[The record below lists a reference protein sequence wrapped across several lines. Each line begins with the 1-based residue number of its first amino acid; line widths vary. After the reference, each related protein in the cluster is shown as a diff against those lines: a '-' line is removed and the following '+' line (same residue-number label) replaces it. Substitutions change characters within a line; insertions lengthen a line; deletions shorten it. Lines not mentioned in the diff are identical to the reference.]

1 MPEDLFHFR
10 WHVAKS
16 GYKWDADEELVEVAD
31 EDSENS
37 YNPLEETGLFRTF
50 SETDP
55 TPEGILEFANQ
66 YGPLLAATESV
77 LSNKERDSYSL
88 WRDTILSMRQ
98 VIKLWDLI
106 QKRDKKKLSA
116 YFHLEKSQVIRGRH
130 LYFDGKPGQEIVM
143 SSDDLILMSPGYQPD
158 VSSVPEEVWPI
169 PEEAMAR
176 VRRGDSGGAALNFI
190 NLVIGRRGHLEGRV
204 SPRLLWNTKRTQLQ
218 LRFVPRNL
226 MGALWLQCA
235 EMINYEKKYQQC
247 KQCDKWFEISQKEM
261 NKGKAF
267 CSNACRS
274 RAYRERQLEAQRLY
288 TDGVSIK
295 SIAGRLDSDEKIV
308 EGWIKEGKR

>member
-1 MPEDLFHFR
+1 MSEDLFHFR

-16 GYKWDADEELVEVAD
+16 GYKWDTDEDLVEVAD

-50 SETDP
+50 SEIDP

-66 YGPLLAATESV
+66 YGRLLDLGSA
-77 LSNKERDSYSL
+77 LSGKFDTYHL
-88 WRDTILSMRQ
+88 WQETILSMRQ
-98 VIKLWDLI
+98 VIELWDLI

-116 YFHLEKSQVIRGRH
+116 YFHLEKSQLIRGRH

-143 SSDDLILMSPGYQPD
+143 SSDDRILMSFGYQPD
-158 VSSVPEEVWPI
+158 VFSVPEEVFAI
-169 PEEAMAR
+169 PDEAMAR
-176 VRRGDSGGAALNFI
+176 VRRGDIGVAALNFI

-218 LRFVPRNL
+218 LRFVPRSL

-235 EMINYEKKYQQC
+235 QMINYEKKYQQC

-274 RAYRERQLEAQRLY
+274 RAYRERQLEAERLY

-295 SIAGRLDSDEKIV
+295 SIASRLDSDEKIV
-308 EGWIKEGKR
+308 EGLIKEGKR